1 MASSS
6 SHGPPAKYR
15 RLEQLRRS
23 TPYVSQSA
31 LSAICQDIRE
41 NGLPKES
48 SRPLFTRATK
58 AILEVEYP
66 YGPLKASIQVEA
78 LDGSVKTFPALNVK
92 SYLAALFSESPSFK
106 EVLRRTM
113 ASYPCSFSKP
123 WGLILYMDEVN
134 AGNVLAAR
142 ATRKTWAIYSS
153 ILEFSLDE
161 LSQELSW
168 FPVMHLRSSEVEKLQ
183 GGISQVFAAV
193 IKSIFL
199 DDICDPRLG
208 LLLPGEPSLKIF
220 LDLKVILQDGGS
232 HKFCWSYRG
241 DAALKPCL
249 LCNLKA
255 DRLASKDDEDEVQ
268 CASNLKYSDL
278 RIFTSEEILSSYDR
292 LSDKKKELNKQDFLL
307 WQKAVGKTYHPLI
320 LPLDKGIRA
329 AGLLQPAEQ
338 FAHDWMHGTCSNGTF
353 SVAAYELFAALPAV
367 SWENFGKYL
376 TKWHLP
382 IHWSM
387 NHLHELFDGK
397 RIKKYK
403 QHQRLQLQASEVL
416 AILPIMVFWCRKML
430 LPLGKYNDQCLAFLA
445 MAEVIFILS
454 EGQMWGLASKELLL
468 GSVEQSLALAAKC
481 GWHLTPKFHWPLHMS
496 DQLGR
501 WGKLPSCFTCERKNK
516 VVKKFATAIHN
527 TVSFEQ
533 SLFQEIVAEELAKLK
548 NNELFL
554 PGPHLLNPHLASKKT
569 AKLLASHLQ
578 CPIESI
584 LTSKEAK
591 LLHGKCSKGDL
602 VLLQSTEPQAA
613 EVWMFCQLKNQ
624 PSIWAL
630 VQMLQLQAVDASTNS
645 AAWKATSSKQFTDI
659 QDIMSPLI
667 YITLPSEDIRT
678 LLPWHWCHKRI

>member
-307 WQKAVGKTYHPLI
+307 WQKAVGKTYYHWTRVSGQQGFCNQLSN
-320 LPLDKGIRA
+320 
-329 AGLLQPAEQ
+329 LLMIGCM
-338 FAHDWMHGTCSNGTF
+338 AHAPMAL
-353 SVAAYELFAALPAV
+353 SV
-367 SWENFGKYL
+367 
-376 TKWHLP
+376 
-382 IHWSM
+382 
-387 NHLHELFDGK
+387 
-397 RIKKYK
+397 
-403 QHQRLQLQASEVL
+403 
-416 AILPIMVFWCRKML
+416 
-430 LPLGKYNDQCLAFLA
+430 
-445 MAEVIFILS
+445 
-454 EGQMWGLASKELLL
+454 
-468 GSVEQSLALAAKC
+468 
-481 GWHLTPKFHWPLHMS
+481 
-496 DQLGR
+496 
-501 WGKLPSCFTCERKNK
+501 
-516 VVKKFATAIHN
+516 
-527 TVSFEQ
+527 
-533 SLFQEIVAEELAKLK
+533 
-548 NNELFL
+548 
-554 PGPHLLNPHLASKKT
+554 
-569 AKLLASHLQ
+569 
-578 CPIESI
+578 
-584 LTSKEAK
+584 
-591 LLHGKCSKGDL
+591 
-602 VLLQSTEPQAA
+602 
-613 EVWMFCQLKNQ
+613 
-624 PSIWAL
+624 
-630 VQMLQLQAVDASTNS
+630 
-645 AAWKATSSKQFTDI
+645 
-659 QDIMSPLI
+659 
-667 YITLPSEDIRT
+667 
-678 LLPWHWCHKRI
+678 